1 MAKYLNIQGIGQSMT
16 ELGFKVDTRLAVLLS
31 ENYRSSERALKE
43 LVDNAWDADAKVVK
57 VTLPEPMSNDP
68 IIIEDDGTGMTRN
81 ELGNEYLNIAS
92 NRISRRGTHTTVLN
106 RRVKGRKGIGKFAG
120 LMSASGM
127 RLETWSRGKCSN
139 FEFDLPALEKFA
151 NFPEM
156 PLNVIT
162 KKDNLKESGT
172 IITLSVLHQNI
183 KFPCA
188 SKMRQLLIQEYGRE
202 PNFEIIINGKK
213 LDIDDIQG
221 SYTQDS
227 PKIKTLGDVHL
238 RFTVTDQKAAIRK
251 PGIVLRV
258 DGKTIGEPSFFG
270 LDKVD
275 DFPPKLLKK
284 CFGEIEADGLLDDVT
299 ADWGAL
305 VEGSKGYQALEE
317 YIQPILRE
325 KFKEVHGQE
334 VHLAQARMRKR
345 VKERLA
351 SMPEHKRE
359 FADKAITKVLE
370 RFYQEPESKVAPVVN
385 VLLDAIERS
394 DYRAVLEH
402 INDAKHS
409 EVAVF
414 AEALDEF
421 GLLEIAR
428 MAEQTQSRLSF
439 LDYLEQLCDES
450 STLEKDVHKAI
461 ERNLW
466 MFGPEY
472 SLFSSNITLKRQIE
486 EFLNGKYV
494 GDRADK
500 RPDILLNE
508 NMHGEYLL
516 IEFKRPCHPLRYE
529 DYQQATA
536 YRNDFR
542 QNTMNEA
549 ITVCLIGGKKGG
561 DLPQHF
567 DKESNVNIL
576 LFKDVI
582 STARIQLNWLLN
594 ELSSGHV

>member
-1 MAKYLNIQGIGQSMT
+1 MSEI
-16 ELGFKVDTRLAVLLS
+16 GFKVDTRLAVLLS

-43 LVDNAWDADAKVVK
+43 LIDNAWDADATSVEI
-57 VTLPEPMSNDP
+57 TLPAPMSSDP
-68 IIIEDDGTGMTRN
+68 IIIDDNGTGMTRN

-92 NRISRRGTHTTVLN
+92 NRISRRGTHTAICN

-120 LMSASGM
+120 LMSAAEM
-127 RLETWSRGKCSN
+127 RLETWSRGMRSR
-139 FEFDLPALEKFA
+139 FEFDLTTLEKYA
-151 NFPEM
+151 GFPEM
-156 PLNVIT
+156 PLNVVT
-162 KKDNLKESGT
+162 NKDKQKENGT
-172 IITLSVLHQNI
+172 RITLSALHQNI
-183 KFPCA
+183 KFP
-188 SKMRQLLIQEYGRE
+188 SSEKMRQLLIQEYGRE
-202 PNFEIIINGKK
+202 SDFEITINGKK
-213 LDIDDIQG
+213 LGIDDIQG
-221 SYTQDS
+221 TYTQVT
-227 PKIKTLGDVHL
+227 KKVEGVGDIDL

-251 PGIVLRV
+251 PGISICV

-270 LDKVD
+270 LDKAD
-275 DFPPKLLKK
+275 DFPPRLLKK
-284 CFGEIEADGLLDDVT
+284 CFGELKADGLVDDIT
-299 ADWGAL
+299 ADWGAV
-305 VEGSKGYQALEE
+305 VEGSKGYQALED

-359 FADKAITKVLE
+359 FADKAITKILE
-370 RFYQEPESKVAPVVN
+370 RFYQEPESKLSPVVN
-385 VLLDAIERS
+385 VLLDAIERT

-439 LDYLEQLCDES
+439 LEYLEQLCDEPR
-450 STLEKDVHKAI
+450 TLEKDVHKAI

-486 EFLNGKYV
+486 EFLNKKYV

-500 RPDILLNE
+500 RPDLLLNE

-516 IEFKRPCHPLRYE
+516 IEFKRPVHSLRYE

-567 DKESNVNIL
+567 DKEANVKIL

-582 STARIQLNWLLN
+582 STARTQLNWLLN
-594 ELSSGHV
+594 ELSSGYA